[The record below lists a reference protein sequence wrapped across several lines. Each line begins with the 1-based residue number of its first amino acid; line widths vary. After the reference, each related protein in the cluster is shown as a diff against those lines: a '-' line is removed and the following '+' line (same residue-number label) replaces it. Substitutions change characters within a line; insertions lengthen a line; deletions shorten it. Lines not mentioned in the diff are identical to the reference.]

1 MKCTSIYK
9 SIDGPK
15 LRRLYKTL
23 GCSKPE
29 AIGILYFLWD
39 WGLDNADEDGALAGL
54 GKDDISRYLYGVSSD
69 CRLNMDDVVD
79 ALVATGWLDESE
91 DGLVLHDWYDWQG
104 SYYRAKERRK
114 KDAARKAEERRIT
127 RRIETQATQAVPAS
141 PLSETVSEPV
151 TQGEEPMQESMFGDV
166 EPKQVRIRAEPVK
179 SRYAEGFLQF
189 WEAYPRKLGKGDA
202 YKKYQARRKDGFS
215 DEELIQSAKN
225 YAAECRSRRTEK
237 EYIKHPKTFLSDSL
251 PFTDYLPKNDDKPKT
266 QQSGNPFEE
275 WGDLDE

>member
-15 LRRLYKTL
+15 LRRLYKAL

-29 AIGILYFLWD
+29 AIGVLYFLWD
-39 WGLDNADEDGALAGL
+39 WGLDNADEDGILVGL
-54 GKDDISRYLYGVSSD
+54 GKDDVSRYLYGVSLD

-79 ALVATGWLDESE
+79 ALVATGWLDETG

-104 SYYRAKERRK
+104 PYYRAKERRK

-127 RRIETQATQAVPAS
+127 RRIEAQAVTAS

-151 TQGEEPMQESMFGDV
+151 AQKEEPVQESMFGAI
-166 EPKQVRIRAEPVK
+166 ESKPGRTSAEAVK

>member
-15 LRRLYKTL
+15 LRRLYKAL

-29 AIGILYFLWD
+29 AIGILYILWD
-39 WGLDNADEDGALAGL
+39 WGLDNADEDGILVGL
-54 GKDDISRYLYGVSSD
+54 GKDDVSRYLYGVSSD
-69 CRLNMDDVVD
+69 CGLNMNDVVD

-104 SYYRAKERRK
+104 PYYRAKERRK

-127 RRIETQATQAVPAS
+127 RRIEAQAVTAS

-151 TQGEEPMQESMFGDV
+151 AQKEEPVQESMFGAI
-166 EPKQVRIRAEPVK
+166 ESKPGRTSAEPVK
-179 SRYAEGFLQF
+179 PGYAEGFLQF

>member
-15 LRRLYKTL
+15 LRRLYKAL

-39 WGLDNADEDGALAGL
+39 WGLDNADEDGILVGL
-54 GKDDISRYLYGVSSD
+54 GKDDVSRYLYGVSLD
-69 CRLNMDDVVD
+69 CWLNMDDVVD
-79 ALVATGWLDESE
+79 ALVATGWLDETG

-104 SYYRAKERRK
+104 PYYRAKERRK

-127 RRIETQATQAVPAS
+127 RRIEAQATQAVPAS
-141 PLSETVSEPV
+141 PLSEPSVTQEEEPV
-151 TQGEEPMQESMFGDV
+151 QESMFGAA
-166 EPKQVRIRAEPVK
+166 EIKPARTRAEPVNPG
-179 SRYAEGFLQF
+179 YAEGFLQF

-251 PFTDYLPKNDDKPKT
+251 SFTDYLPKNDDKPKT

>member
-15 LRRLYKTL
+15 LRRLYKAL

-39 WGLDNADEDGALAGL
+39 WGLDNADEDGILVGL
-54 GKDDISRYLYGVSSD
+54 GKDDVSRYLYGVSLD

-79 ALVATGWLDESE
+79 ALVATGWLDETG

-104 SYYRAKERRK
+104 PYYRAKERRK

-127 RRIETQATQAVPAS
+127 RRIEAQAVTAS

-151 TQGEEPMQESMFGDV
+151 AQKEEPVQESMFGAI
-166 EPKQVRIRAEPVK
+166 ESKPGRTSAEAVK

>member
-1 MKCTSIYK
+1 
-9 SIDGPK
+9 
-15 LRRLYKTL
+15 
-23 GCSKPE
+23 
-29 AIGILYFLWD
+29 
-39 WGLDNADEDGALAGL
+39 
-54 GKDDISRYLYGVSSD
+54 
-69 CRLNMDDVVD
+69 
-79 ALVATGWLDESE
+79 
-91 DGLVLHDWYDWQG
+91 
-104 SYYRAKERRK
+104 
-114 KDAARKAEERRIT
+114 
-127 RRIETQATQAVPAS
+127 
-141 PLSETVSEPV
+141 
-151 TQGEEPMQESMFGDV
+151 MQESMFGAA
-166 EPKQVRIRAEPVK
+166 EIKPARTRAEPVNPG
-179 SRYAEGFLQF
+179 YAEGFLQF

>member
-15 LRRLYKTL
+15 LRRLYKAL

-39 WGLDNADEDGALAGL
+39 WGLDNADEDGILVGL
-54 GKDDISRYLYGVSSD
+54 GKDDVSRYLYGVSLD
-69 CRLNMDDVVD
+69 CWLNMDDVVD
-79 ALVATGWLDESE
+79 ALVATGWLDETG

-104 SYYRAKERRK
+104 PYYRAKERRK

-127 RRIETQATQAVPAS
+127 RRIEAQATQAVPAS
-141 PLSETVSEPV
+141 PLSEPSVTQEEEPV
-151 TQGEEPMQESMFGDV
+151 QESMFGAA
-166 EPKQVRIRAEPVK
+166 EIKPARTRAEPVNPG
-179 SRYAEGFLQF
+179 YAEGFLQF
-189 WEAYPRKLGKGDA
+189 WEAYPRKLEKGDA

>member
-15 LRRLYKTL
+15 LRKLYKAL

-39 WGLDNADEDGALAGL
+39 WGLDNADDDGILVGL
-54 GKDDISRYLYGVSSD
+54 GKDDVSRYLYGVSSD
-69 CRLNMDDVVD
+69 CGLNMNDVVD

-104 SYYRAKERRK
+104 PYYRAKERRK

-127 RRIETQATQAVPAS
+127 RRIEAQAVTAS

-151 TQGEEPMQESMFGDV
+151 AQKEEPVQESMFGAI
-166 EPKQVRIRAEPVK
+166 ESKPGRTSAEAVK

>member
-15 LRRLYKTL
+15 LRRLYKAL

-39 WGLDNADEDGALAGL
+39 WGLDNADEDGILVGL
-54 GKDDISRYLYGVSSD
+54 GKDDVSRYLYGVSLD
-69 CRLNMDDVVD
+69 CWLNMDDVVD
-79 ALVATGWLDESE
+79 ALVATGWLDETG

-104 SYYRAKERRK
+104 PYYRAKERRK

-127 RRIETQATQAVPAS
+127 RRIEAQATQAVPAS
-141 PLSETVSEPV
+141 PLSEPSVTQEEEPV
-151 TQGEEPMQESMFGDV
+151 QESMFGAA
-166 EPKQVRIRAEPVK
+166 EIKPARTREEPVNPG
-179 SRYAEGFLQF
+179 YAEGFLQF

-251 PFTDYLPKNDDKPKT
+251 PFTDYLPKNDDKTKT

>member
-1 MKCTSIYK
+1 MKCTGIYK

-15 LRRLYKTL
+15 LRRLYKAL

-39 WGLDNADEDGALAGL
+39 WGLDNADEDGILVGL

-79 ALVATGWLDESE
+79 ALVATGWLDETG

-104 SYYRAKERRK
+104 PYYRAKERRK

-127 RRIETQATQAVPAS
+127 RRIEAQATQAVPAS
-141 PLSETVSEPV
+141 PLSEPSVTQEEEPV
-151 TQGEEPMQESMFGDV
+151 QESMFGAA
-166 EPKQVRIRAEPVK
+166 EIKPARTRAEPVNPG
-179 SRYAEGFLQF
+179 YAEGFLQF

>member
-15 LRRLYKTL
+15 LRRLYKAL

-39 WGLDNADEDGALAGL
+39 WGLDNADEDGILVGL

-79 ALVATGWLDESE
+79 ALVATGWLDETG

-104 SYYRAKERRK
+104 PYYRAKERRK

-127 RRIETQATQAVPAS
+127 RRIEVQATQAVPAS
-141 PLSETVSEPV
+141 PLSEPSVTQEEEPV
-151 TQGEEPMQESMFGDV
+151 QESMFGAA
-166 EPKQVRIRAEPVK
+166 EIKPARTRAEPVK

>member
-15 LRRLYKTL
+15 LRRLYKAL

-39 WGLDNADEDGALAGL
+39 WGLDNADEDGILVGL

-79 ALVATGWLDESE
+79 ALVATGWLDETG

-127 RRIETQATQAVPAS
+127 RRIEAQAVPAS

-151 TQGEEPMQESMFGDV
+151 TQGEEPMQE
-166 EPKQVRIRAEPVK
+166 
-179 SRYAEGFLQF
+179 
-189 WEAYPRKLGKGDA
+189 
-202 YKKYQARRKDGFS
+202 
-215 DEELIQSAKN
+215 
-225 YAAECRSRRTEK
+225 
-237 EYIKHPKTFLSDSL
+237 
-251 PFTDYLPKNDDKPKT
+251 
-266 QQSGNPFEE
+266 
-275 WGDLDE
+275 

>member
-15 LRRLYKTL
+15 LRRLYKAL

-39 WGLDNADEDGALAGL
+39 WGLDNADEDGILVGL
-54 GKDDISRYLYGVSSD
+54 GKDDVSRYLYGVSLD

-79 ALVATGWLDESE
+79 ALVATGWLDETG

-104 SYYRAKERRK
+104 PYYRAKERRK

-127 RRIETQATQAVPAS
+127 RRIEAQATQAVPAS
-141 PLSETVSEPV
+141 PLSEPSVTQEEEPV
-151 TQGEEPMQESMFGDV
+151 QESMFGAA
-166 EPKQVRIRAEPVK
+166 EIKPVRTRAEPVK
-179 SRYAEGFLQF
+179 PGYAEGFLQF

>member
-15 LRRLYKTL
+15 LRRLYKAL

-39 WGLDNADEDGALAGL
+39 WGLDNADEDGILVGL
-54 GKDDISRYLYGVSSD
+54 GKDDVSRYLYGVSLD

-79 ALVATGWLDESE
+79 ALVATGWLDETG

-104 SYYRAKERRK
+104 PYYRAKERRK

-127 RRIETQATQAVPAS
+127 RRIEAQATQAVPAS
-141 PLSETVSEPV
+141 PLSEPSVTQEEEPV
-151 TQGEEPMQESMFGDV
+151 QESMFGAA
-166 EPKQVRIRAEPVK
+166 EIKPARTRAEPVNPG
-179 SRYAEGFLQF
+179 YAEGFLQF
-189 WEAYPRKLGKGDA
+189 WEAYPRKLEKGDA

>member
-15 LRRLYKTL
+15 LRRLYKAL

-39 WGLDNADEDGALAGL
+39 WGLDNADEDGILVGL
-54 GKDDISRYLYGVSSD
+54 GKDDVSRYLYGVSLD
-69 CRLNMDDVVD
+69 CWLNMDDVVD
-79 ALVATGWLDESE
+79 ALVATGWLDETG

-104 SYYRAKERRK
+104 PYYRAKERRK

-127 RRIETQATQAVPAS
+127 RRIEAQATQAVPAS
-141 PLSETVSEPV
+141 PLSEPSVTQEEEPV
-151 TQGEEPMQESMFGDV
+151 QESMFGAA
-166 EPKQVRIRAEPVK
+166 EIKPARTRAEPVNPG
-179 SRYAEGFLQF
+179 YAEGFLQF
-189 WEAYPRKLGKGDA
+189 WEAYPRKLRKGDA

>member
-15 LRRLYKTL
+15 LRRLYKAL

-39 WGLDNADEDGALAGL
+39 WGLDNADEDGILVGL
-54 GKDDISRYLYGVSSD
+54 GKDDVSRYLYGVSLD
-69 CRLNMDDVVD
+69 CWLNMDDAVD
-79 ALVATGWLDESE
+79 ALVATGWLDETG

-104 SYYRAKERRK
+104 PYYRAKERRK

-127 RRIETQATQAVPAS
+127 RRIEAQATQAVPAS
-141 PLSETVSEPV
+141 PLSEPSVTQEEEPV
-151 TQGEEPMQESMFGDV
+151 QESMFGAA
-166 EPKQVRIRAEPVK
+166 EIKPARTRAEPVNPG
-179 SRYAEGFLQF
+179 YAEGFLQF

>member
-9 SIDGPK
+9 SVDGPK
-15 LRRLYKTL
+15 LRRLYKAL
-23 GCSKPE
+23 GCSKPK

-39 WGLDNADEDGALAGL
+39 WGLDNADEDGILVGL
-54 GKDDISRYLYGVSSD
+54 ERDDVSRYLYGVSSD
-69 CRLNMDDVVD
+69 CGLNMNDVVD

-104 SYYRAKERRK
+104 PYYRAKERRK

-127 RRIETQATQAVPAS
+127 RRIEAQAVTAS

-151 TQGEEPMQESMFGDV
+151 AQKEEPVQESMFGAI
-166 EPKQVRIRAEPVK
+166 ESKPGRTSAEAVK

>member
-15 LRRLYKTL
+15 LRRLYKAL

-39 WGLDNADEDGALAGL
+39 WGLDNADEDGILVGL
-54 GKDDISRYLYGVSSD
+54 GKDDVSRYLYGVSSD
-69 CRLNMDDVVD
+69 CGLNMNDVVD
-79 ALVATGWLDESE
+79 ALVDTGWLDETG

-104 SYYRAKERRK
+104 PYYRAKERRK

-127 RRIETQATQAVPAS
+127 RRIEAQATQAVPAS
-141 PLSETVSEPV
+141 PLSEPSVTQEEEPV
-151 TQGEEPMQESMFGDV
+151 QESMFGAADIKPARTRV
-166 EPKQVRIRAEPVK
+166 EPVK
-179 SRYAEGFLQF
+179 PGYAEGFLRF
-189 WEAYPRKLGKGDA
+189 WEEYPRKLEKGDA

>member
-15 LRRLYKTL
+15 LRRLYKAL

-39 WGLDNADEDGALAGL
+39 WGLDNADEDGILVGL
-54 GKDDISRYLYGVSSD
+54 GKDDVSRYLYGVSLD

-79 ALVATGWLDESE
+79 ALVATGWLDETG

-104 SYYRAKERRK
+104 PYYRAKERRK

-127 RRIETQATQAVPAS
+127 RRIEAQATQAVPAS
-141 PLSETVSEPV
+141 PLSEPSVTQEEEPV
-151 TQGEEPMQESMFGDV
+151 QESMFGAA
-166 EPKQVRIRAEPVK
+166 EIKPARTRAEPVNPG
-179 SRYAEGFLQF
+179 YAEGFLQF

>member
-15 LRRLYKTL
+15 LRRLYKAL

-29 AIGILYFLWD
+29 AIGVLYFLWD
-39 WGLDNADEDGALAGL
+39 WGLDNADEDGILVGL
-54 GKDDISRYLYGVSSD
+54 GKDDVSRYLYGVSLD
-69 CRLNMDDVVD
+69 CWLNMDDVVD
-79 ALVATGWLDESE
+79 ALVATGWLDETG

-104 SYYRAKERRK
+104 PYYRAKERRK

-127 RRIETQATQAVPAS
+127 RRIEAQATQAVPAS
-141 PLSETVSEPV
+141 PLSEPSVTQEEEPV
-151 TQGEEPMQESMFGDV
+151 QESMFGAA
-166 EPKQVRIRAEPVK
+166 EIKPARTRAEPVNPG
-179 SRYAEGFLQF
+179 YAEGFLQF

>member
-9 SIDGPK
+9 SVDGPK
-15 LRRLYKTL
+15 LRRLYKAL

-39 WGLDNADEDGALAGL
+39 WGLDNADEDGILVGL
-54 GKDDISRYLYGVSSD
+54 GRDDVSRYLYGVSSD
-69 CRLNMDDVVD
+69 CGLNMNDVVD
-79 ALVATGWLDESE
+79 ALVDTGWLDETG

-127 RRIETQATQAVPAS
+127 RKMEAKVTQAAPAS
-141 PLSETVSEPV
+141 PISELPVAQEEEPV
-151 TQGEEPMQESMFGDV
+151 QESMFGAADIK
-166 EPKQVRIRAEPVK
+166 PARTRAEPVK
-179 SRYAEGFLQF
+179 PGYAEGFLQF

-237 EYIKHPKTFLSDSL
+237 EYIKHPNTFLSDSL
-251 PFTDYLPKNDDKPKT
+251 PFTDYIPKNDPKNDDKPKI
-266 QQSGNPFEE
+266 QSGNPFEE

>member
-15 LRRLYKTL
+15 LRRLYKAL

-29 AIGILYFLWD
+29 AIGILYILWD
-39 WGLDNADEDGALAGL
+39 WGLDNADEDGILVGL
-54 GKDDISRYLYGVSSD
+54 GKDDVSRYLYGVSSD
-69 CRLNMDDVVD
+69 CGLNMNDVVD

-104 SYYRAKERRK
+104 PYYRAKERRK

-127 RRIETQATQAVPAS
+127 RRIEAQAVTAS

-151 TQGEEPMQESMFGDV
+151 AQKEEPVQESMFGAI
-166 EPKQVRIRAEPVK
+166 ESKPGRTSAEAVK

>member
-9 SIDGPK
+9 SVDGPK
-15 LRRLYKTL
+15 LRRLYKAL

-39 WGLDNADEDGALAGL
+39 WGLDNADEDGILVGL
-54 GKDDISRYLYGVSSD
+54 GKDDVSRYLYGVSLD

-79 ALVATGWLDESE
+79 ALVATGWLDETG

-104 SYYRAKERRK
+104 PYYRAKERRK

-127 RRIETQATQAVPAS
+127 RRIEAQAVTAS

-151 TQGEEPMQESMFGDV
+151 AQKEEPVQESMFGAI
-166 EPKQVRIRAEPVK
+166 ESKPGRTSAEAVK

>member
-15 LRRLYKTL
+15 LRRLYKAL

-39 WGLDNADEDGALAGL
+39 WGLDNADEDGILVGL
-54 GKDDISRYLYGVSSD
+54 GKDDVSRYLYGVSLD
-69 CRLNMDDVVD
+69 CWLNMDDVVD
-79 ALVATGWLDESE
+79 ALVATGWLDETG

-104 SYYRAKERRK
+104 PYYRAKERRK

-127 RRIETQATQAVPAS
+127 RRIEAQATQAVPAS
-141 PLSETVSEPV
+141 PLSEPSVTQEEEPV
-151 TQGEEPMQESMFGDV
+151 QESMFGAA
-166 EPKQVRIRAEPVK
+166 EIKPARTRAEPVNPG
-179 SRYAEGFLQF
+179 YAEGFLQF

>member
-1 MKCTSIYK
+1 
-9 SIDGPK
+9 
-15 LRRLYKTL
+15 
-23 GCSKPE
+23 
-29 AIGILYFLWD
+29 
-39 WGLDNADEDGALAGL
+39 
-54 GKDDISRYLYGVSSD
+54 
-69 CRLNMDDVVD
+69 
-79 ALVATGWLDESE
+79 
-91 DGLVLHDWYDWQG
+91 
-104 SYYRAKERRK
+104 
-114 KDAARKAEERRIT
+114 
-127 RRIETQATQAVPAS
+127 
-141 PLSETVSEPV
+141 
-151 TQGEEPMQESMFGDV
+151 MFGDV
-166 EPKQVRIRAEPVK
+166 EPKQVRTRAEPVK
-179 SRYAEGFLQF
+179 SRYAEGFLRF

>member
-15 LRRLYKTL
+15 LRRLYKAL

-39 WGLDNADEDGALAGL
+39 WGLDNADEDGILVGL
-54 GKDDISRYLYGVSSD
+54 GKDDVSRYLYGVSLD
-69 CRLNMDDVVD
+69 CWLNMDDVVD

-104 SYYRAKERRK
+104 PYYRAKERRK

-127 RRIETQATQAVPAS
+127 RRIEAQATQAVPAS
-141 PLSETVSEPV
+141 PLSEPSVTQEEEPV
-151 TQGEEPMQESMFGDV
+151 QESMFGAA
-166 EPKQVRIRAEPVK
+166 EIKPARTRAEPVNPG
-179 SRYAEGFLQF
+179 YAEGFLQF

>member
-15 LRRLYKTL
+15 LRKLYKAL

-39 WGLDNADEDGALAGL
+39 WGLDNADEDGILVGL
-54 GKDDISRYLYGVSSD
+54 GKDDVSRYLYGVSSD
-69 CRLNMDDVVD
+69 CGLNMNDVVD

-104 SYYRAKERRK
+104 PYYRAKERRK

-127 RRIETQATQAVPAS
+127 RRIEAQAVTAS

-151 TQGEEPMQESMFGDV
+151 AQKEEPVQESMFGAI
-166 EPKQVRIRAEPVK
+166 ESKPGRTSAEAVK

-189 WEAYPRKLGKGDA
+189 WEAYPRKLLKGDA

>member
-15 LRRLYKTL
+15 LRRLYKAL

-39 WGLDNADEDGALAGL
+39 WGLDNADEDGILVGL
-54 GKDDISRYLYGVSSD
+54 GKDDVSRYLYGVSLD
-69 CRLNMDDVVD
+69 CWLNMDDVVD
-79 ALVATGWLDESE
+79 ALVATGWLDETG

-104 SYYRAKERRK
+104 PYYRAKERRK

-127 RRIETQATQAVPAS
+127 RRIEAQAVTAS

-151 TQGEEPMQESMFGDV
+151 AQKEEPVQESMFGAI
-166 EPKQVRIRAEPVK
+166 ESKPGRTSAEAVK

>member
-9 SIDGPK
+9 SVDGPK
-15 LRRLYKTL
+15 LRRLYKAL

-39 WGLDNADEDGALAGL
+39 WGLDNADEDGILVGL
-54 GKDDISRYLYGVSSD
+54 GKDDVSRYLYGVSLD
-69 CRLNMDDVVD
+69 CWLNMDDVVD
-79 ALVATGWLDESE
+79 ALVATGWLDETG

-104 SYYRAKERRK
+104 PYYRAKERRK

-127 RRIETQATQAVPAS
+127 RRIEAQATQAVPAS
-141 PLSETVSEPV
+141 PLSEPSVTQEEEPV
-151 TQGEEPMQESMFGDV
+151 QESMFGAA
-166 EPKQVRIRAEPVK
+166 EIKPARTRAEPVNPG
-179 SRYAEGFLQF
+179 YAEGFLQF
-189 WEAYPRKLGKGDA
+189 WEAYPRKLEKGDA

>member
-15 LRRLYKTL
+15 LRRLYKAL

-39 WGLDNADEDGALAGL
+39 WGLDNADEDGILVGL
-54 GKDDISRYLYGVSSD
+54 GKDDVSRYLYGVSSD
-69 CRLNMDDVVD
+69 CGLNMNDVVD
-79 ALVATGWLDESE
+79 ALVDTGWLDETG

-127 RRIETQATQAVPAS
+127 RKMEAKVTQAASAS
-141 PLSETVSEPV
+141 PVSELPV
-151 TQGEEPMQESMFGDV
+151 AQEEEPVQESMFGAADIKPARTRV
-166 EPKQVRIRAEPVK
+166 EPVK
-179 SRYAEGFLQF
+179 PGYAEGFLRF
-189 WEAYPRKLGKGDA
+189 WEEYPRKLEKGDA

>member
-1 MKCTSIYK
+1 
-9 SIDGPK
+9 
-15 LRRLYKTL
+15 
-23 GCSKPE
+23 
-29 AIGILYFLWD
+29 
-39 WGLDNADEDGALAGL
+39 
-54 GKDDISRYLYGVSSD
+54 
-69 CRLNMDDVVD
+69 
-79 ALVATGWLDESE
+79 
-91 DGLVLHDWYDWQG
+91 
-104 SYYRAKERRK
+104 
-114 KDAARKAEERRIT
+114 
-127 RRIETQATQAVPAS
+127 
-141 PLSETVSEPV
+141 
-151 TQGEEPMQESMFGDV
+151 MQESMFGDV
-166 EPKQVRIRAEPVK
+166 EPKQVGSRAEPVK
-179 SRYAEGFLQF
+179 SRYAEGFLRF

>member
-15 LRRLYKTL
+15 LRKLYKAL

-39 WGLDNADEDGALAGL
+39 WGLDNADEDGILVGL
-54 GKDDISRYLYGVSSD
+54 GKDDVSRYLYGVSSD
-69 CRLNMDDVVD
+69 CGLNMNDVVD

-104 SYYRAKERRK
+104 PYYRAKERRK

-127 RRIETQATQAVPAS
+127 RRIEAQAVTAS

-151 TQGEEPMQESMFGDV
+151 AQKEEPVQESMFGAI
-166 EPKQVRIRAEPVK
+166 ESKPGRTSAEAVK